1 MNYQR
6 INVITG
12 WAVWL
17 AATIVYLMTI
27 EPTSAFWDCGEF
39 IASAYKLEVGHP
51 PGAPLFMLLGRL
63 FAMGVSPEN
72 AALSINFLSAL
83 ASSFTILF
91 LFWSITHFAKKV
103 ADQSGD
109 ITKGAVLAIMGS
121 GVVGALAYAFSDS
134 FWFSAIEGEVY
145 ALSSL
150 FTAVVFWAILKWEN
164 ETESKNQARWII
176 FIAYMM
182 GLSIGVHLLNLLAIP
197 AIVFIYYFKKFKFS
211 WRGFLLAGTIGVAIL
226 GFVQYGIIQGFIK
239 LAASF
244 ELFFINTMGMPF
256 NTGVILY
263 AVLVIGLIAYGLYY
277 SKKKNWFAVN
287 TAVLS
292 FMVILIGYSTFAT
305 IVVRSYANPPM
316 DENNPENIFALLA
329 YLNRE
334 QYGNRPLLHGEYF
347 MTPTDLSQAN
357 TDGPAVWMKSFSVKE
372 ERNGKTNRKASFRTR
387 FEADKMAAENPGQ
400 KLLVVEEY
408 IETGEKKASVPNYRE
423 EYCGYFP
430 RMYSSQ
436 ADHVQEYKV
445 WSNYK
450 DYMTPKGREKLE
462 KMEAKRAKYENDLYS
477 LNYYMNNSES
487 AEIRAK
493 ATEEFD
499 RTLVNLDVLY
509 KNLKP
514 TAGED
519 LSYFASYQLGWMYW
533 RYFMWNYAGRQ
544 NDNQG
549 HGDIADGNWLSGVDW
564 VDQERLGNRSQ
575 LSETALGNKA
585 LNKFLFLPLLLGLI
599 GIFFQLLRA
608 PKDLT
613 VVGLLFFM
621 TGIAIVI
628 YLNQYPNQPRERD
641 YAYAGSFYAFAIWIG
656 LAVYAIYHAAMHM
669 NWRETGILVGSAVGL
684 SAVLYLLETVAGSD
698 HSFSYAMFWMSALA
712 SGAFLL
718 AKAARIGGLP
728 DLAVAALS
736 FLMCLSAPGIMAM
749 EGYDDHNRA
758 KRKTAVDFAK
768 NYLDTLAQ
776 DAIIFTNG
784 DNDTFPLWYAQE
796 VEGYRT
802 DVRVVN
808 LSLLN
813 TDWYIDQ
820 MKRKAYESNP
830 VPFSINEVKYR
841 QGTRDVVI
849 MDQLEDAEAYM
860 DLRAAMEVALDDSQL
875 RTVGDA
881 RTYSFFPANRF
892 SLPVDSAKV
901 LANGT
906 VRPQDAALIADTILF
921 EVNRS
926 YILKSNLMV
935 LDLLMT
941 NNWERP
947 VYFAVTTGE
956 DTYMGLSDYFQLEG
970 LAYRLVPVKQK
981 KSKNP
986 NILGGIATDIMY
998 NNVMNEFRWGNMD
1011 MTEGAGIY
1019 LDENNRRMVTNF
1031 RLQMSNLAE
1040 TLILEEKDSLAIA
1053 VLDKAIAVMPEKNA
1067 PYDRV
1072 LLPMIENYYKAGQ
1085 PEKATKLSERL
1096 FELMESELN
1105 YFNSLEP
1112 KHAMNVLEP
1121 MSIHVQVCGNLE
1133 QFARFYDGGSEHATS
1148 LTERFDRMLQDFEE
1162 KNQEIE
1168 GQGRRRNKA
1177 QF

>member
-1 MNYQR
+1 MNFQR
-6 INVITG
+6 INIITG

-17 AATIVYLMTI
+17 VTTIVFLITI

-72 AALSINFLSAL
+72 AALAINVLSAL

-91 LFWSITHFAKKV
+91 LFWSITHFAKKA
-103 ADQSGD
+103 ADQAGEV
-109 ITKGAVLAIMGS
+109 TKGGMVAIMGS
-121 GVVGALAYAFSDS
+121 GLVGGLAYAFSDS

-150 FTAVVFWAILKWEN
+150 FTAVVFWAILKWES
-164 ETESKNQARWII
+164 ETEEKNQSRWIV

-211 WRGFLLAGTIGVAIL
+211 WKGFVLAGVIGIAIL
-226 GFVQYGIIQGFIK
+226 GFVQYGIIQGFVK

-244 ELFFINTMGMPF
+244 ELFFVNSLGMPF
-256 NTGVILY
+256 NTGVVIY
-263 AVLVIGLIAYGLYY
+263 AVLVISLIALGLRF
-277 SKKKNWFAVN
+277 SKKKNWFALN

-334 QYGNRPLLHGEYF
+334 QYGNRPLLFGEYF
-347 MTPTDLSQAN
+347 MTPTNLEKPYN
-357 TDGPAVWMKSFSVKE
+357 DGADVRMKSYSVKE
-372 ERNGKTNRKASFRTR
+372 EKNGKMNLKASYRTR
-387 FEADKMAAENPGQ
+387 FEADKMASENAD
-400 KLLVVEEY
+400 KKFFVVEEY
-408 IETGEKKASVPNYRE
+408 IETGEKKGSIPNYRE
-423 EYCGYFP
+423 EFCGVFP

-436 ADHVQEYKV
+436 ADHVQEYKI

-462 KMEAKRAKYENDLYS
+462 NLEAKRAKYENDLYS
-477 LNYYMNNSES
+477 LNYYMNSSES
-487 AEIRAK
+487 QDIREK
-493 ATEEFD
+493 ASEEFD

-509 KNLKP
+509 KNLTP

-533 RYFMWNYAGRQ
+533 RYFMWNYAGKQ

-575 LSETALGNKA
+575 LSETALSNKA
-585 LNKFLFLPLLLGLI
+585 LNKFFFIPLLLGLI
-599 GIFFQLLRA
+599 GIFFQLLKT

-613 VVGLLFFM
+613 VVGLLFIM
-621 TGIAIVI
+621 TGIAIVV

-641 YAYAGSFYAFAIWIG
+641 YAYAGSFYAYAIWIG
-656 LAVYAIYHAAMHM
+656 LAVYALYSAAMRM
-669 NWRETGILVGSAVGL
+669 TWRETGILAGSAFGMSTL
-684 SAVLYLLETVAGSD
+684 LYVMETVSDSD
-698 HSFSYAMFWMSALA
+698 HSFSFAMYWMSALA
-712 SGAFLL
+712 VGAFVVT
-718 AKAARIGGLP
+718 KACRSRGLP
-728 DLAVAALS
+728 DVVVGALAL
-736 FLMCLSAPGIMAM
+736 LICLPAPGILLM

-768 NYLDTLAQ
+768 NYLDTLAP

-796 VEGYRT
+796 VENYRT

-820 MKRKAYESNP
+820 MKRKAYESSP

-849 MDQLEDAEAYM
+849 MDEAEDKTAFI
-860 DLRAAMEVALDDSQL
+860 DLKTALSVALDDSQT
-875 RTVGDA
+875 RTIGDNKK
-881 RTYSFFPANRF
+881 YSYFPGRNF
-892 SLPVDSAKV
+892 SLPIDTNLV

-906 VRPQDAALIADTILF
+906 VRPQDAALISDTMRF
-921 EVNRS
+921 SVNRS

-935 LDLLMT
+935 LDLLAT

-947 VYFAVTTGE
+947 IYFAVTTGE
-956 DTYMGLSDYFQLEG
+956 DAYMGLSDYFQLEG
-970 LAYRLVPVKQK
+970 LAYRLVPVKQV

-998 NNVMNEFRWGNMD
+998 DNVMNDFQWGNMD
-1011 MTEGAGIY
+1011 MTEGRGIY

-1040 TLILEEKDSLAIA
+1040 TLIFEKKDSLAIA
-1053 VLDKAIAVMPEKNA
+1053 VLDKAIAMMPEKNA

-1085 PEKATKLSERL
+1085 IEKATKLSERL
-1096 FELMESELN
+1096 FELMESEMN

-1112 KHAMNVLEP
+1112 QHAITVLEP
-1121 MSIHVQVCGNLE
+1121 FSIHVQVCGNLD
-1133 QFARFYDGGSEHATS
+1133 QFAKFYDGGSEYATS
-1148 LTERFDRMLQDFEE
+1148 TEERFDKMLKEFEE
-1162 KNQEIE
+1162 KNAEIE
-1168 GQGRRRNKA
+1168 SGGRRRNKA
-1177 QF
+1177 AF